1 MAVHFKCCVS
11 VGSLTGYD
19 VAFGN
24 IWPRRHASLATDP
37 RLDTIRHTSTHGDST
52 SGAAR
57 AYGAKTAAALGS
69 TDGKL
74 AAELGG
80 PLLPYDACSQ
90 HLGTVR
96 TTERA
101 RSPAPTPTSAA
112 GFSLTFAQSST

>member
-1 MAVHFKCCVS
+1 MAAHFKCCAS

-24 IWPRRHASLATDP
+24 IWQRRHASLVTGA
-37 RLDTIRHTSTHGDST
+37 RLDSIRYTSTHDDPA

-57 AYGAKTAAALGS
+57 AYGAKAAAALGS

-80 PLLPYDACSQ
+80 PLLPYDARSQ
-90 HLGTVR
+90 HLGMVR

-101 RSPAPTPTSAA
+101 RLPAPTPTSAA